1 MHEGSVLGGI
11 ESNCTCSTWK
21 NRPKCLCGL
30 LMPVE
35 DVLRK
40 KTKVNKTKARKE
52 EHTGCQGH
60 VVGWGVG
67 S

>member
-11 ESNCTCSTWK
+11 ESNRTCSAWK

-40 KTKVNKTKARKE
+40 RTKVNKPKQERGNIPDARDM
-52 EHTGCQGH
+52 
-60 VVGWGVG
+60 W
-67 S
+67 